1 MKKYILLVVS
11 AVALAFTSCSDKEEI
26 EINYQTNFIVSAKN
40 VIKPFIEEKEGDFSI
55 SDNEDVELKLR
66 ITSLIYK
73 EDGTIHSKNEGFV
86 NDYDESFKYSQ
97 ILPNGNYKIITFS
110 SVVTKDGSVSTWNY
124 YNEEQLSTLNLTQ
137 NGFYTESI
145 LGLHEGSVKI
155 DGSSTV
161 NEVNLEAATSMVTVR
176 LSRWSD
182 LYFKAQSGEYNGY
195 YKDFTF
201 LFTGYN
207 MMTYKNTN
215 EWSYNNNLP
224 LDYYF
229 SLGPIDIDY
238 YIEEYEKQ
246 GIDYDEDLYGHL
258 PLIPCESSYAC
269 NRTTLFNDGRI
280 VTGAVPETG
289 KMHLEKGKQYVLT
302 LDCVDQTFQVEEV
315 SKTDRSKSVTKSS
328 AIRHIKSFYS
338 IK

>member
-11 AVALAFTSCSDKEEI
+11 AVALAFTSCSDSEDI
-26 EINYQTNFIVSAKN
+26 DINYQTDFIVSAKN

-55 SDNEDVELKLR
+55 SDNDDVELKLR

-73 EDGTIHSKNEGFV
+73 EDGEIHSKNEGFV
-86 NDYDESFKYSQ
+86 NEYDELFKYTQ

-110 SVVTKDGSVSTWNY
+110 SVVTKDGSVSTWDY
-124 YNEEQLSTLNLTQ
+124 KNEEQLSTLTLTQ
-137 NGFYTESI
+137 NGFYTEST
-145 LGLHEGSVKI
+145 LGLYEGSIRV
-155 DGSSTV
+155 DGSSNV
-161 NEVNLEAATSMVTVR
+161 NELYLEPATSMVTIR
-176 LSRWSD
+176 LSRWSE
-182 LYFKAQSGEYNGY
+182 LYFKAQTGQYNGY

-207 MMTYKNTN
+207 VMSYKNTN

-246 GIDYDEDLYGHL
+246 GLDFDEDLYGHL
-258 PLIPCESSYAC
+258 PLIPCVSSYAC
-269 NRTTLFNDGRI
+269 NRTILFNNGTI
-280 VTGAVPETG
+280 VTGSVPQTG
-289 KMHLEKGKQYVLT
+289 QINMEKGKQYVLT
-302 LDCVDQTFQVEEV
+302 LDCVEQTFELKEV
-315 SKTDRSKSVTKSS
+315 SKTDRSSRTKSS
-328 AIRHIKSFYS
+328 SCKQIKSIFS